1 MKTEPMTVSMMARFV
16 RRASSAMA
24 VFVLCLWTATPAL
37 AVRVTLSTVKITTWK
52 HTVAVMG
59 QVKSLGQV
67 TLTAPMTGRVVGP
80 FLPAGVVAA
89 GVVIA
94 RIDPPGLAAQ
104 IRAAQAQ
111 AAYAHIALQ
120 RSRQL
125 FHDGVVARASLESS
139 FVAWRQ
145 AAAHWRALRAQQ
157 VDQSLT
163 APFAGNLN
171 YLIAPGG
178 VVTAGTAIATL
189 NGRGKPWIQV
199 LVPPPTALQ
208 LSVGS
213 PVNIHVGAWQGLG
226 RVRSIG
232 RSARQSGLVVVVI
245 AVPKDAP
252 LLPGE
257 WLALRLRIPKGQA
270 FTVPIAAV
278 VMHGARALVFID
290 DGGKAYAVPVTVL
303 GTSRQQAWVRGA
315 LKAGERVVVR
325 GDARLSEHSPL
336 DARP

>member
-1 MKTEPMTVSMMARFV
+1 MMTRFV

-24 VFVLCLWTATPAL
+24 VFVLCLWTVPAL
-37 AVRVTLSTVKITTWK
+37 AVRVTLSTVKVTTWK

-59 QVKSLGQV
+59 QVKSIGQV

-89 GVVIA
+89 GAVIA

-104 IRAAQAQ
+104 IRAAKAQ

-145 AAAHWRALRAQQ
+145 AAAHWRALQAQQ

-189 NGRGKPWIQV
+189 NGRGQPWVQV

-213 PVNIHVGAWQGLG
+213 PVGIHVGTWQGLG

-257 WLALRLRIPKGQA
+257 WLPLRLRIPQRRA

-278 VMHGARALVFID
+278 VMHGARALVFTD
-290 DGGKAYAVPVTVL
+290 DGGKAHAVPVTVL
-303 GTSRQQAWVRGA
+303 GTSRQRAWVRGA
-315 LKAGERVVVR
+315 LKAGERVVVS
-325 GDARLSEHSPL
+325 GDARLSEHSSL